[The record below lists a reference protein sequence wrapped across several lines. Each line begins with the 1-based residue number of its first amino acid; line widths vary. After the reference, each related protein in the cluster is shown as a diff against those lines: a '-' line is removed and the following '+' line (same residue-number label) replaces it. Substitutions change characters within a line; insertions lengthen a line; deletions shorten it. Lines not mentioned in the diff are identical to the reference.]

1 MLGHDELLNF
11 LEFILS
17 NFCGRFYKNSHIS
30 LLFEILVCNRAL
42 VRGQII
48 SICVISY
55 EYLPFHFNKTSM
67 YLHHQRREDSAER
80 LQGPHHLLPLWP
92 PWSLSVTSMKWH
104 RQVNS
109 VRSWWILQN
118 DHFSFCQKY
127 GWEKDTGVII
137 ADNKTNFRINDC
149 GSILM

>member
-17 NFCGRFYKNSHIS
+17 NFCGRFYKNSNIS
-30 LLFEILVCNRAL
+30 LLLEILVCYRAMGG
-42 VRGQII
+42 GQTI
-48 SICVISY
+48 SIYVISY

-67 YLHHQRREDSAER
+67 YHHHQRRRFGGTPTGTSSFITIMAAMIIECDVDEMTPTSQYCQI
-80 LQGPHHLLPLWP
+80 LMNPPKWSFQLLPKIWL
-92 PWSLSVTSMKWH
+92 
-104 RQVNS
+104 RE
-109 VRSWWILQN
+109 R
-118 DHFSFCQKY
+118 Y
-127 GWEKDTGVII
+127 GVII